1 MNKILVIDDS
11 LVILKALGGFLA
23 ERGFSVYMSDS
34 IEKALTLS
42 NEESFDLVVAD
53 SHLKGG
59 SGIELINK
67 IKKAQPKIKTIIMS
81 GNFDFKDKGLKTDSF
96 DAFLQKP
103 FEGKE
108 LEALIN
114 KILK

>member
-1 MNKILVIDDS
+1 MNKILIVDDS
-11 LVILKALGGFLA
+11 LVILKAIGGFLA
-23 ERGFSVYMSDS
+23 EKGFSVYMSDS
-34 IEKALTLS
+34 KEKALNLS
-42 NEESFDLVVAD
+42 TEESFDLIVAD

-59 SGIELINK
+59 SGIELISK
-67 IKKAQPKIKTIIMS
+67 IKKAQPKIKTIVMS
-81 GNFDFKDKGLKTDSF
+81 GNFDFKDKGLKMNYF

-103 FEGKE
+103 FEIKE